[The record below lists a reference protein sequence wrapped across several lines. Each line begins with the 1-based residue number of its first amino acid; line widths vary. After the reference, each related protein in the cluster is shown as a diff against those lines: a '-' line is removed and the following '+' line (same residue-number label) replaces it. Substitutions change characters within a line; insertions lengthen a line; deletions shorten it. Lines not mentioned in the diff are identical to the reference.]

1 MVGLISTLVLIIIVV
16 GLKYRRLPKVHV
28 PCMSLAFVLDIALLL
43 YVEWSAH
50 AIDTFTKEFTQPTHG
65 GLLFFH
71 VAVSLLM
78 VILYIALIISGK
90 QILKG
95 DYARRIPH
103 RNMAGIFLICRLAN
117 YITSFMVT

>member
-1 MVGLISTLVLIIIVV
+1 MISTLVLIIIVV
-16 GLKYRRLPKVHV
+16 GLKYRRRPKIHV
-28 PCMSLAFVLDIALLL
+28 PCMSLAFALDVALLL

-50 AIDTFTKEFTQPTHG
+50 AINTFAKEFTQPTHG

-78 VILYIALIISGK
+78 VILYIALILSGK
-90 QILKG
+90 QMLNG
-95 DYARRIPH
+95 DRTRLTLH